1 MRELLLKCRAFVFY
15 TGIFSLVINI
25 LLLTP
30 IVFLINALDRV
41 ISSRSLETLFMLAIM
56 AVSAL
61 MIEAFLENT
70 RTRLLSRFSLTLHRL
85 LGISTLRKILE
96 IKQRENQTRYGMED
110 VDTLQNFITT
120 TGVKALFDLPWLPFY
135 LVILYFFHPFL
146 SLYAVIIVLILLAL
160 AYWEHKATHHNQLEV
175 GAYSRGARNFLD
187 LAFSNSEVVNALG
200 MQDRIAKRWWLIN
213 EDYLDRKNRVEN
225 KVATIQAITQFVR
238 TNITIFSLSIGAYL
252 VINENL
258 SPGIMIGANI
268 LMGRT
273 IAPIGSLIAAGK
285 SFIDAKAAYDRLD
298 TLLKDSAAAGKALT
312 LPAPT
317 GNLSVERVF
326 FFLNRDRNILNGI
339 SFNLNAGECLAV
351 IGSSASGKTTLAR
364 LLTGFYKPNDGF
376 VRLDGADVS
385 QWSKNGL
392 GAMIGY
398 LPQDVQLFS
407 GTVAENISRLDSV
420 KEHEHDIIHAAKR
433 VGIHDMILKLPQ
445 GYDTDIG
452 EKGNKLSGGQR
463 QRIGLAR
470 AIYGDPKFLV
480 LDEPNSNLD
489 GEAEIELLRLLNNL
503 KRQGTTIVVVTHKP
517 NLVEVA
523 DKILV
528 LHEGNII
535 KFGPKIDVLS
545 QKTGTLSQ
553 IEFA

>member
-1 MRELLLKCRAFVFY
+1 MFY

>member
-1 MRELLLKCRAFVFY
+1 MRELLLKCRAFVLY
-15 TGIFSLVINI
+15 TGIFSFVINI

-41 ISSRSLETLFMLAIM
+41 LSSRSLETLFMLAIM

-61 MIEAFLENT
+61 MIEAFLENV

-85 LGISTLRKILE
+85 LGVSTLKKILE
-96 IKQRENQTRYGMED
+96 IRQKDNQTRYAMED

-135 LVILYFFHPFL
+135 LIILYFFHPFL
-146 SLYAVIIVLILLAL
+146 CLYAIIVVLILLAL
-160 AYWEHKATHHNQLEV
+160 AYWEHRATRHNQMQV
-175 GAYSRGARNFLD
+175 SAYSRGARNFLD
-187 LAFSNSEVVNALG
+187 LAFSNNEVVNALG

-225 KVATIQAITQFVR
+225 QIAMIQSITQFVR

-252 VINENL
+252 VIHENL

-273 IAPIGSLIAAGK
+273 IAPISSLISAGK
-285 SFIDAKAAYDRLD
+285 SFIDAKAAYNRLD
-298 TLLKDSAAAGKALT
+298 ALLKDSAATNKALT
-312 LPAPT
+312 LPTPL

-326 FFLNRDRNILNGI
+326 FFLNRDRNILNGV
-339 SFNLNAGECLAV
+339 SFSLNAGECLAV

-364 LLTGFYKPNDGF
+364 LLTGYYKPNDGF

-407 GTVAENISRLDSV
+407 GTVAENIARLEPV
-420 KEHEHDIIHAAKR
+420 KEHEHEIIHAAKR

-463 QRIGLAR
+463 QRLGLAR
-470 AIYGDPKFLV
+470 AIFDDPKFLV

-489 GEAEIELLRLLNNL
+489 GEAELELLRLLNTL

-517 NLVEVA
+517 NLVEAA

-528 LHEGNII
+528 LHEGNVI

-553 IEFA
+553 IELA